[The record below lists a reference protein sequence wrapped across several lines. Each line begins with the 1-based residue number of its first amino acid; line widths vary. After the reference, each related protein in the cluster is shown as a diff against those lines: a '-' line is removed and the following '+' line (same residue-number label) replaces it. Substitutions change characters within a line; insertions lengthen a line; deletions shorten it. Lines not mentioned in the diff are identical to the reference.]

1 MYPQSLRALLK
12 IDCPIKIVD
21 VGANPIDGKPPY
33 APLMQ
38 GGNTHVVGFE
48 PNLEALAVLEQRKGP
63 GETYLPFVIGD
74 GAAHTLH
81 ICFAQGM
88 TSLLEPNPD
97 VLDLFHGFE
106 QWRRI
111 VRTEPVQTKRLDD
124 IPETAGFDLL
134 KIDIQ
139 GGELMAMRHAVER
152 LRDAVVVQTEVEF
165 VQMYR
170 GQPLFSDID
179 QFLRAQG
186 FVLHRFTP
194 LMSRTIK
201 PMVANNDAY
210 AGLSQ
215 TMWSDAIFVKDFA
228 YPDRLSPGQLLRLAA
243 IVHDCYRSY
252 DLALHML
259 LAHDKREGTAYGP
272 QFLAAIAAQNGKMAA
287 P

>member
-1 MYPQSLRALLK
+1 MHPLSVRAVLK

-21 VGANPIDGKPPY
+21 VGANPIDGTPPY

-63 GETYLPFVIGD
+63 GENYLPFAIGD
-74 GAAHTLH
+74 GGEHTLH
-81 ICFAQGM
+81 HCAAPGM

-97 VLDLFHGFE
+97 VLDLFHGFDI
-106 QWRRI
+106 WRRI
-111 VRTEPVQTKRLDD
+111 VRMDRVQTKRLDD
-124 IPETAGFDLL
+124 IPETAGLDML

-139 GGELMAMRHAVER
+139 GGELLAMRHAVER
-152 LRDAVVVQTEVEF
+152 LRNAVVVQTEVEF
-165 VQMYR
+165 VSMYR
-170 GQPLFSDID
+170 DQPLFAEID

-186 FVLHRFTP
+186 FVLHRFLP
-194 LMSRTIK
+194 LMGRAIK
-201 PMVANNDAY
+201 PMVADNDIY

-228 YPDRLSPGQLLRLAA
+228 YPDRLSSGQLLRLAA
-243 IVHDCYRSY
+243 IVNDCYRSY

-272 QFLAAIAAQNGKMAA
+272 QYFAAIAAQNGETTA